1 MEIREQII
9 EEVQKIPEQHL
20 SEFHEVV
27 KEFVEKKSKPTLME
41 RLRQI
46 KITDLP
52 PDYSRNIDLYLSGE
66 KKIDE
71 NSD

>member
-9 EEVQKIPEQHL
+9 EEVQKIPERHL
-20 SEFHEVV
+20 SEFQEVV
-27 KEFVEKKSKPTLME
+27 KDFVEKKSKPNLME